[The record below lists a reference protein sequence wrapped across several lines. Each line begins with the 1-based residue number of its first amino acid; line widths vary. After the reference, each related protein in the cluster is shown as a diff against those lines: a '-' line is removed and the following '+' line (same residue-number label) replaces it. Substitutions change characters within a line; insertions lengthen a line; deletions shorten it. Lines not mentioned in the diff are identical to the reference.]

1 MLREWLTD
9 KSSECFSVMDC
20 YGCAHRCVSAVGA
33 RVPGRGWS
41 C

>member
-9 KSSECFSVMDC
+9 KSSECFSV
-20 YGCAHRCVSAVGA
+20 CAHRCVSAVGA